1 MRRGHPGRVSTG
13 QRMGSQLKD
22 ALKALGFGRQKE
34 TGTSGR
40 SPVARSVAKP
50 GNRAEASE
58 QARRISPGMKPSLGA
73 AQAPVARHPVAPPR
87 HARPS
92 GGNANGLSRKTASP
106 NPEVQPSGGSPRQ
119 KMPAPT
125 APPAPASRP
134 QSRLLLIGE
143 FRPNPLFVDDPSELS
158 RLPALDHNGIARQ
171 LTESPDNET
180 DLVIGLDFGTS
191 ATKVVIRDAFAATS
205 VFPVQFYPD
214 RQGIDGYLIPSRV
227 YRTGRVYSLAE
238 GTDRIADLKL
248 SLLACPAKF
257 PVTEFDDCCAFL
269 ALVIRRARGWLLS
282 RHRDIYRRHAL
293 NWRLNLGLAARSYQ
307 DDATVTMFRR
317 LAWAAANLAADDKA
331 QTITSE
337 LVEQYR
343 QLSLL
348 AVKEGSADGF
358 QFGWNDV
365 DAVPEVSAQL
375 QGFMSSARW
384 NWQARPVMM
393 LVDVGAGTVDSAL
406 FHVRVPASGSGV
418 LTFYASRVEPNGV
431 MNLHRERIG
440 WLRRMLPQGGEHAAA
455 GEYLAS
461 IARPTDRLRPVP
473 DAIGD
478 YLPGY
483 EIELR
488 GRSVDDEFWTDRYRR
503 QIAGSINDAK
513 VGKGIPAS
521 QLERIPLLLCGGG
534 SRMGFYK
541 RIGDAINRTAG
552 WHVSVDEMRLPVPQD
567 LVDGGWHADDFDRLS
582 VAYGLSLAGQ
592 GDTTL
597 GRIVRSIEVPDV
609 RPYQK
614 QDRDDLF
621 VSKDQM

>member
-1 MRRGHPGRVSTG
+1 MS
-13 QRMGSQLKD
+13 S
-22 ALKALGFGRQKE
+22 RQKV
-34 TGTSGR
+34 
-40 SPVARSVAKP
+40 P
-50 GNRAEASE
+50 
-58 QARRISPGMKPSLGA
+58 L
-73 AQAPVARHPVAPPR
+73 PP
-87 HARPS
+87 
-92 GGNANGLSRKTASP
+92 
-106 NPEVQPSGGSPRQ
+106 
-119 KMPAPT
+119 
-125 APPAPASRP
+125 APPAPPALPALPALPARP
-134 QSRLLLIGE
+134 QSRLRLIDE
-143 FRPNPLFVDDPSELS
+143 FRPNPLFVDDPSEAS
-158 RLPALDHNGIARQ
+158 RLPALEHNGIARQ
-171 LTESPDNET
+171 FAETPDNET

-205 VFPVQFYPD
+205 VFPVQFNPD
-214 RQGIDGYLIPSRV
+214 RPGIDGYLIPSRV
-227 YRTGRVYSLAE
+227 YRTGHVYSLGE

-257 PVTEFDDCCAFL
+257 PVAEFNDCCAFL
-269 ALVIRRARGWLLS
+269 ALVIRLARGWLLS

-293 NWRLNLGLAARSYQ
+293 NWRLNLGLAARSYH

-337 LVEQYR
+337 RVEQYR
-343 QLSLL
+343 QLSRL
-348 AVKEGSADGF
+348 AVKEGGADGF

-406 FHVRVPASGSGV
+406 FHVRVPASGPGV

-431 MNLHRERIG
+431 MNLHRARVG
-440 WLRRMLPQGGEHAAA
+440 WLRPLLPQGAEHAAA

-461 IARPTDRLRPVP
+461 IAQPTDRLRPVP
-473 DAIGD
+473 DAVGD

-483 EIELR
+483 ALELH
-488 GRSVDDEFWTDRYRR
+488 GRSVDEEFWFDRYRR

-513 VGKGIPAS
+513 VGKGIRAS

-534 SRMGFYK
+534 SRMRFYK
-541 RIGDAINRTAG
+541 RIGEAINRTAG
-552 WHVSVDEMRLPVPQD
+552 WDASVDEMRLPVPQD
-567 LVDGGWHADDFDRLS
+567 LVESGWHADDFDRLS
-582 VAYGLSLAGQ
+582 VAFGLSLAGQ
-592 GDTTL
+592 GETSL

-609 RPYQK
+609 RPCQR
-614 QDRDDLF
+614 QERDDVF

>member
-1 MRRGHPGRVSTG
+1 MSY
-13 QRMGSQLKD
+13 
-22 ALKALGFGRQKE
+22 
-34 TGTSGR
+34 R
-40 SPVARSVAKP
+40 S
-50 GNRAEASE
+50 
-58 QARRISPGMKPSLGA
+58 
-73 AQAPVARHPVAPPR
+73 
-87 HARPS
+87 
-92 GGNANGLSRKTASP
+92 
-106 NPEVQPSGGSPRQ
+106 
-119 KMPAPT
+119 KMPVPA
-125 APPAPASRP
+125 APPALPPRP
-134 QSRLLLIGE
+134 KSRLRLIGE
-143 FRPNPLFVDDPSELS
+143 FRPNPLFVDDPSDVS

-191 ATKVVIRDAFAATS
+191 ATKVVIRDVFAATS

-214 RQGIDGYLIPSRV
+214 RPGIDGYLIPSRV

-248 SLLACPAKF
+248 SLLACRAKF

-293 NWRLNLGLAARSYQ
+293 NWRLNLGLATRSYQ
-307 DDATVTMFRR
+307 DDVTVTMFRR

-348 AVKEGSADGF
+348 AVKAGSTDGF

-406 FHVRVPASGSGV
+406 FHVRVPASGAGV

-440 WLRRMLPQGGEHAAA
+440 WLRRLLSQGEEHAAV
-455 GEYLAS
+455 GEYLES

-473 DAIGD
+473 DGVGD
-478 YLPGY
+478 YVSGY

-488 GRSVDDEFWTDRYRR
+488 DRSVDDEFWNDRYRR

-521 QLERIPLLLCGGG
+521 QLEQVPLLLCGGG

-541 RIGDAINRTAG
+541 RIGEAINRTAG
-552 WHVSVDEMRLPVPQD
+552 WHVSVEEMRLPVPQD

-582 VAYGLSLAGQ
+582 VAYGLSLAGRDQ
-592 GDTTL
+592 TTL
-597 GRIVRSIEVPDV
+597 GLIVRSIEVPDIG
-609 RPYQK
+609 PNLQQEK
-614 QDRDDLF
+614 DDRF
-621 VSKDQM
+621 ISKDQM

>member
-1 MRRGHPGRVSTG
+1 M
-13 QRMGSQLKD
+13 
-22 ALKALGFGRQKE
+22 
-34 TGTSGR
+34 
-40 SPVARSVAKP
+40 
-50 GNRAEASE
+50 
-58 QARRISPGMKPSLGA
+58 
-73 AQAPVARHPVAPPR
+73 
-87 HARPS
+87 
-92 GGNANGLSRKTASP
+92 
-106 NPEVQPSGGSPRQ
+106 
-119 KMPAPT
+119 
-125 APPAPASRP
+125 PPAPPPPAARP
-134 QSRLLLIGE
+134 QSCLRLVGE
-143 FRPNPLFVDDPSELS
+143 FRPNPLFVDDPCEVSK
-158 RLPALDHNGIARQ
+158 LPALEHDGIARQ
-171 LTESPDNET
+171 LTESPDDET

-205 VFPVQFYPD
+205 VFPVQFHPD
-214 RQGIDGYLIPSRV
+214 RPGIDGYLIPSRV
-227 YRTGRVYSLAE
+227 FRTGRVYSLAE
-238 GTDRIADLKL
+238 GADRITDLKL
-248 SLLACPAKF
+248 SLLACRAKF

-307 DDATVTMFRR
+307 DDATVAMFRR
-317 LAWAAANLAADDKA
+317 LAWAAANLAADDNA
-331 QTITSE
+331 RTITSE
-337 LVEQYR
+337 SVEQYR
-343 QLSLL
+343 KLSRL
-348 AVKEGSADGF
+348 AVKEGSADAF

-384 NWQARPVMM
+384 NWRARPVMM

-431 MNLHRERIG
+431 MNLHRARID
-440 WLRRMLPQGGEHAAA
+440 WLRELLPQGAEHAAV

-473 DAIGD
+473 DAVGE
-478 YLPGY
+478 YVPGY
-483 EIELR
+483 EIEPPD
-488 GRSVDDEFWTDRYRR
+488 RSVDGEFWTGRYRR

-521 QLERIPLLLCGGG
+521 QLQGIPLLLCGGG
-534 SRMGFYK
+534 SRMSFYK
-541 RIGDAINRTAG
+541 RIGAAISQTAG
-552 WHVSVDEMRLPVPQD
+552 WQVSVEEMRLPVPQD
-567 LVDGGWHADDFDRLS
+567 LADGGWHADDFDRLS

-597 GRIVRSIEVPDV
+597 GSIVRSIEVPDV
-609 RPYQK
+609 RPRQK

-621 VSKDQM
+621 VSKDQV